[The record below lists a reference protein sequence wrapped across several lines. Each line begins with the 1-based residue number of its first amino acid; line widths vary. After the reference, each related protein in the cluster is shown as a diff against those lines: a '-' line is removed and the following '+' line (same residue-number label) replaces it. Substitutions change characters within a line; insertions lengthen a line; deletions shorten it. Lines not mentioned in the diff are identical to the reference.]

1 MSKLISGAPG
11 TVMSAIRWYVGA
23 EFSADAGVAEL
34 LASTRTAATTMGPRN
49 FVFMRVLL
57 VNSAGAIIED
67 GCRPSA
73 WLGALG
79 SSILASCE
87 RRNRTSRA
95 VRGRARRRQVESQ
108 ENSWSSVDSLALT
121 VDNWLWW

>member
-57 VNSAGAIIED
+57 VNSAGANIED
-67 GCRPSA
+67 AWRPSA
-73 WLGALG
+73 WLRGLG
-79 SSILASCE
+79 PPRLPLC
-87 RRNRTSRA
+87 RRRKRRRRA
-95 VRGRARRRQVESQ
+95 VPRRGRRQPGGS
-108 ENSWSSVDSLALT
+108 
-121 VDNWLWW
+121 

>member
-23 EFSADAGVAEL
+23 ELSADADVAEL

-73 WLGALG
+73 WLGASAVSAVG
-79 SSILASCE
+79 PKETGRVAS
-87 RRNRTSRA
+87 RL
-95 VRGRARRRQVESQ
+95 VRGDDRPPM
-108 ENSWSSVDSLALT
+108 SSEEF
-121 VDNWLWW
+121 

>member
-23 EFSADAGVAEL
+23 ELSADAGVAEL
-34 LASTRTAATTMGPRN
+34 LATTRTAATTMGPRN

-73 WLGALG
+73 WLGASGIFDPRL
-79 SSILASCE
+79 L
-87 RRNRTSRA
+87 RA
-95 VRGRARRRQVESQ
+95 NEIGRATLSAVGRGETSTRRTTGT
-108 ENSWSSVDSLALT
+108 SSS
-121 VDNWLWW
+121 